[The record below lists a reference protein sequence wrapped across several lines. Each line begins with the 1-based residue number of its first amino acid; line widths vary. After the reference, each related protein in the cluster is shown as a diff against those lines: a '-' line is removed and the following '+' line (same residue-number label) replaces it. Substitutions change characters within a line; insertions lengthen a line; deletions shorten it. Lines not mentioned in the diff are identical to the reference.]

1 MVPISCRAARS
12 RKSGPA
18 DTEVVVF
25 RLLGSKAVYE
35 KDKRGDQALVSF
47 DYPVAVVAMPGAQPI
62 GFYTIHGLKKG
73 EPRDADGRDRSVRDW
88 VARFMDSPRSAAG
101 R

>member
-1 MVPISCRAARS
+1 MKGSQAQ
-12 RKSGPA
+12 
-18 DTEVVVF
+18 VVVF
-25 RLLGSKAVYE
+25 RLLGSTLVYE
-35 KDKRGDQALVSF
+35 VNKRGDRELVSF